1 MANPVLSTRGLFTPA
16 GPQYVAPSQG
26 LNGDVPSGYQ
36 AYAPS
41 GQLGVPVPPQVIGAQ
56 GYGSAWQPPA
66 QTVDVERMT
75 FNDVLAKTAIS
86 LVLLFLVAAAAY
98 IFIPDAI
105 LYPAAV
111 IGGLAAFIAPL
122 IVAKSRSATPAGNI
136 FYAVAE
142 GILVGAFSKIFE
154 AYYPGIVVQAV
165 LGTFMAAGVTWVA
178 YHFGGFRLSSK
189 MVRMVSIGV
198 MAFVGVALAN
208 LVLMLFG
215 INTGM
220 FPGPTGHVSGLAW
233 LLAVVGIGLAVFSLV
248 SDLQYI
254 DAAVRMGA
262 PRSQG
267 WVAAFGLS
275 VTMVW
280 LYINILRLLSYIRR

>member
-26 LNGDVPSGYQ
+26 LNGNVPYGYQ
-36 AYAPS
+36 AYAAPGQS
-41 GQLGVPVPPQVIGAQ
+41 GATVQPQF
-56 GYGSAWQPPA
+56 GSAWQPPA
-66 QTVDVERMT
+66 QTADVERMT

-86 LVLLFLVAAAAY
+86 LLLLFLVAASAY
-98 IFIPDAI
+98 IFLPDSI
-105 LYPAAV
+105 LYPAAL
-111 IGGLAAFIAPL
+111 IGGLAAFIVPL
-122 IVAKSRSATPAGNI
+122 IVARRRSANPALNI
-136 FYAVAE
+136 FYAIAE
-142 GILVGAFSKIFE
+142 GVLVGAFSKIFE
-154 AYYPGIVVQAV
+154 AYYPGIVMQAV
-165 LGTFMAAGVTWVA
+165 LGTFLAAAVTWVA

-198 MAFVGVALAN
+198 MAFAGVALVN
-208 LVLMLFG
+208 LGLFFAG
-215 INTGM
+215 INTGL
-220 FPGPTGHVSGLAW
+220 FPGPTGHVSTWAW
-233 LLAVVGIGLAVFSLV
+233 LVALVGIGLAVFSLV
-248 SDLQYI
+248 TDLQYI
-254 DAAVRMGA
+254 DAAVAMGA

>member
-16 GPQYVAPSQG
+16 GPQYAAPAQG
-26 LNGDVPSGYQ
+26 VNGNVPGAGYQ
-36 AYAPS
+36 TYA
-41 GQLGVPVPPQVIGAQ
+41 VPPQ
-56 GYGSAWQPPA
+56 GYGQSGNGSQWQPPA
-66 QTVDVERMT
+66 TTVGIERMT
-75 FNDVLAKTAIS
+75 FNDVLTKTAIS
-86 LVLLFLVAAAAY
+86 LTMLFLVAAFSY
-98 IFIPDAI
+98 FLLPNSI
-105 LYPAAV
+105 LYPAAM

-122 IVAKSRSATPAGNI
+122 IVAKNRTATPIGNI

-142 GILVGAFSKIFE
+142 GVLVGAFSKIFE
-154 AYYPGIVVQAV
+154 YYYPGIVVQAV
-165 LGTFMAAGVTWVA
+165 LGTFMAAAVTWVA

-189 MVRMVSIGV
+189 AMRMVSLGV
-198 MAFVGVALAN
+198 MAFVGVALVN
-208 LVLMLFG
+208 LVLFLFG

-220 FPGPTGHVSGLAW
+220 FPGPTGPVSIWAWILA
-233 LLAVVGIGLAVFSLV
+233 LVGIGLAVFSLV

-254 DAAVRMGA
+254 DAGVRMGA